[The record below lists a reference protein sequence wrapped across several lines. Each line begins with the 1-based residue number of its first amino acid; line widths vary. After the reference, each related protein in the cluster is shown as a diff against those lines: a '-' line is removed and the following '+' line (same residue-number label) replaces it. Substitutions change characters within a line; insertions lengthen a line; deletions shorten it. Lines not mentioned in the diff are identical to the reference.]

1 MSLVSHKMGAALAGA
16 SLVRRMFEEG
26 ARLKAEFG
34 AGNVFDFSLGN
45 PDLPPPA
52 VFKETLARLVR
63 DETPGAHGY
72 MPNAGW
78 PRVRERVAEYLN
90 AEQGA
95 GLARP
100 FTADHVVMTVGAAGG
115 LNVVFKALLDPGDE
129 VVTPRPH
136 FMEYKFYADNHGAGL
151 VTAEPGPDFGLDPAA
166 IAVKLTPATR
176 AVLLNAPH
184 NPTGVVYPAERL
196 ASLGRLLA
204 EAGAHWGRPIFL
216 IADEPYRKLAYDGLR
231 PPSVFAAHPYSI
243 VVHSHSKDLSIPGER
258 IGYAAVNPDLP
269 EGGPELC
276 QALALANRVLGF
288 VNAPS
293 LMQLALAGL
302 QGVAVDVGLYQRRRD
317 LFVRGLRSIGYRL
330 TEPAGAF
337 YLFPESPLADDEAFV
352 ALLKEEKILAVPG
365 RGFAGPGH
373 FRLCFCAPEEAIERS
388 LPGFARALARASTD
402 LNVRQSRPI

>member
-1 MSLVSHKMGAALAGA
+1 MSLVSYKMGKALAGA

-26 ARLKAEFG
+26 ISLKARFG

-52 VFKETLARLVR
+52 AFTETLARLTR
-63 DETPGAHGY
+63 EDAPGTHSY

-78 PRVRERVAEYLN
+78 PQVRERVAEYLS

-100 FTADHVVMTVGAAGG
+100 FTADQVVMTVGAAGG

-129 VVTPRPH
+129 VVTPRPY
-136 FMEYKFYADNHGAGL
+136 FMEYNFYADNHGARL
-151 VTAEPGPDFGLDPAA
+151 VTAEPGPGFSLDLKSIVA
-166 IAVKLTPATR
+166 KMTPDTR
-176 AVLLNAPH
+176 AVLLNSPH
-184 NPTGVVYPAERL
+184 NPTGVIYPAEQL
-196 ASLGRLLA
+196 AALGRLLA

-216 IADEPYRKLAYDGLR
+216 IADEPYRKLTYDGRLA
-231 PPSVFAAHPYSI
+231 PSIFTAHPYSI
-243 VVHSHSKDLSIPGER
+243 LVHSHSKDLSIPGER
-258 IGYAAVNPDLP
+258 IGYVAINPDLP
-269 EGGPELC
+269 QGGPELF

-293 LMQLALAGL
+293 LMQLALAEL
-302 QGVAVDVGLYQRRRD
+302 QGVSVDVDLYQRRRD
-317 LFVRGLRSIGYRL
+317 LFVMGLRAIGYRL
-330 TEPAGAF
+330 GAPAGAF

-365 RGFAGPGH
+365 RGFSGPGH
-373 FRLCFCAPEEAIERS
+373 FRLSFCTSEEVIERA
-388 LPGFARALARASTD
+388 LPGFARAWAKAGA
-402 LNVRQSRPI
+402 